1 MLQILVLQGPNINML
16 GRRKASQYGT
26 VTMDEIHERMSE
38 KAEAIDC
45 ELTFFQSNH
54 QGALVDQVQ
63 AFREK
68 SNGIIL
74 NPAGLTGVGYS
85 LRDAIEDSG
94 LPTVEV
100 HLSNIH
106 AREAF
111 RHHSCFSAIAVG
123 QVVGFR
129 WRGYLAALDM
139 LVESIRESENEAG

>member
-26 VTMDEIHERMSE
+26 GTMDEIHERMSE
-38 KAEAIDC
+38 KAEGIDC
-45 ELTFFQSNH
+45 DLTFFQSNH

-63 AFREK
+63 DSREK

-74 NPAGLTGVGYS
+74 NPAGLPGVGYS

-111 RHHSCFSAIAVG
+111 RHHSCFSAITVG

-139 LVESIRESENEAG
+139 LAASIRENENEAG